1 MLLKELLLK
10 LKLTGSGRIIAL
22 LTMWIGAPGAV
33 AFYEGDRAR
42 AYAEVCAS
50 GGVNGIIFYQKY
62 MTFKLKHMING

>member
-10 LKLTGSGRIIAL
+10 LKLAGTGRIIAL
-22 LTMWIGAPGAV
+22 LTMWIGAPEAV

-50 GGVNGIIFYQKY
+50 GGVNGIIF
-62 MTFKLKHMING
+62 